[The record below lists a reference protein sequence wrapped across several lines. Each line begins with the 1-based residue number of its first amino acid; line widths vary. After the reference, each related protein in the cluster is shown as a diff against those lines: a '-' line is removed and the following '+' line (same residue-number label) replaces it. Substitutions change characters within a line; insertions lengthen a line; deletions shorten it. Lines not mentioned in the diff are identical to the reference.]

1 LVLAGPVSSLARDHR
16 YLVLVDHLVLRDS
29 ETGELVMEYPSR
41 GGRGEP
47 LDVMQRR
54 RSTSPSLAE
63 IAAASAGNG
72 SHKLNRTIAFCP
84 ETTSSPAFAGR
95 AARYRSRDP
104 SNY

>member
-1 LVLAGPVSSLARDHR
+1 MLLGPASSLARDHR
-16 YLVLVDHLVLRDS
+16 SLVMVDHLELRDS

-41 GGRGEP
+41 AGRGEP

-54 RSTSPSLAE
+54 RSISPSLAE
-63 IAAASAGNG
+63 IAAASAENG

-84 ETTSSPAFAGR
+84 ETTSSPAFAGE
-95 AARYRSRDP
+95 AARCRSRGP